1 MDLVVDCGRGGCW
14 VEVRPLITAKLESAS
29 FAPALDALHNLGKS
43 FRFFIVAPRD
53 GGCGED
59 ERSLVRFFFE
69 FFDTQTRAQ
78 MSNVIRTLLDVEVVG
93 DVDLPRQQYDFCAD
107 LELAKDYALPLVFNC
122 QRQELVINLIDRL
135 VASVAGLGVCVEVVV
150 QADPNAVGGI
160 QNFVHKK
167 TTHKSTSSTSSL
179 VLDPFVDLL
188 GAGIGKGSKSE
199 SAKGRSGVVRV
210 DSWSRE
216 LVRGAE
222 LKLASNL
229 FVCKILVFGE
239 SLQSV
244 QAAKKALPAAPTNRL
259 KTFKTTKKPKQH
271 PTTTLRAPTRYVV
284 RNNVFCRLWWAV
296 PLSLLLLAGVFGL
309 FNPLSLV
316 LSASISV
323 MDLGVLVLGVFLA
336 VCLFMGFRKRQPI
349 VLSTQEL
356 AQIVGLPTAVEKLPV
371 VLGKVPLSRM
381 QLDYE
386 TPPTKKPEKQ
396 EDKPVTVENTKKEEI
411 TDDVWSQESNNTWSA
426 SSSYQHGFS
435 ADPE

>member
-1 MDLVVDCGRGGCW
+1 MDLAVGRGGSACW

-29 FAPALDALHNLGKS
+29 FASVLDALHDLGKP
-43 FRFFIVAPRD
+43 FRFFIVVPKD
-53 GGCGED
+53 GDCGED

-69 FFDTQTRAQ
+69 FFDEHTRAQ
-78 MSNVIRTLLDVEVVG
+78 MSNVIRTLLDVEVIGGVE
-93 DVDLPRQQYDFCAD
+93 LPRHQYRFCAD
-107 LELAKDYALPLVFNC
+107 LELSKNYALPLVFNG
-122 QRQELVINLIDRL
+122 QRQELVVNLIDRL

-150 QADPNAVGGI
+150 QADPNAAGGI

-167 TTHKSTSSTSSL
+167 TTPKSTSSTNSL
-179 VLDPFVDLL
+179 VLDPLVDLL
-188 GAGIGKGSKSE
+188 GTGIGKTSKSE

-239 SLQSV
+239 SLQSI
-244 QAAKKALPAAPTNRL
+244 QTAKKALPAAPTNKL

-271 PTTTLRAPTRYVV
+271 PTPTLRTPTRHVM
-284 RNNVFCRLWWAV
+284 RNNVLCRLWWAI
-296 PLSLLLLAGVFGL
+296 PLSLLLLAGFFGL
-309 FNPLSLV
+309 FNPLNLV
-316 LSASISV
+316 LSASISGV
-323 MDLGVLVLGVFLA
+323 DLGFVGFGVFLA

-386 TPPTKKPEKQ
+386 NQPTKKAKKQ
-396 EDKPVTVENTKKEEI
+396 EEDKNPTVENTKEEV
-411 TDDVWSQESNNTWSA
+411 TDVWSQECKTNWSA
-426 SSSYQHGFS
+426 SSDYQHGFS
-435 ADPE
+435 ADSE